1 MRAPKVASS
10 PSSNSATDTRARKSS
25 GGAGQRPSRRRFFAR
40 LVLVYAGALVAV
52 GGVGSPRGHAADAAA
67 NPFEGRADVV
77 DEGRGLFNQYC
88 AHCHGT
94 NAFQGERPRDLRR
107 LRIRYGPR
115 APQAY
120 DDAVSRGRLD
130 KGMPVWKSVLGEDPL
145 WRIFTFL
152 ETVQTPP

>member
-10 PSSNSATDTRARKSS
+10 PSSSSATETGARKSN
-25 GGAGQRPSRRRFFAR
+25 GGAGQRSPRRCSSAR
-40 LVLVYAGALVAV
+40 LVVVCAGALLI
-52 GGVGSPRGHAADAAA
+52 GVCLGSSRGRAADAVA
-67 NPFEGRADVV
+67 NPFEGRADVI
-77 DEGRGLFNQYC
+77 DDGRGLFNQYC

-107 LRIRYGPR
+107 LRIRYGPT

-120 DDAVSRGRLD
+120 YDAVSRGRLD
-130 KGMPVWKSVLGEDPL
+130 KGMPVWKSVLDEERL

>member
-10 PSSNSATDTRARKSS
+10 PSSSSATETGARKSN
-25 GGAGQRPSRRRFFAR
+25 GGAGQRSPRRCSSAR
-40 LVLVYAGALVAV
+40 LVVCATALLV
-52 GGVGSPRGHAADAAA
+52 GVCLGSSRGRAADAVA
-67 NPFEGRADVV
+67 NPFEGRADVI
-77 DEGRGLFNQYC
+77 DDGRGLFNQYC

-107 LRIRYGPR
+107 LRIRYGPS

-120 DDAVSRGRLD
+120 YDAVSRGRLD
-130 KGMPVWKSVLGEDPL
+130 KGMPVWKSVLDEDRL

-152 ETVQTPP
+152 ETVQTSP

>member
-10 PSSNSATDTRARKSS
+10 PSSSSATDARAKKSN
-25 GGAGQRPSRRRFFAR
+25 GGAGQRSPRRCSSAR
-40 LVLVYAGALVAV
+40 LVLLCAAALLIVL
-52 GGVGSPRGHAADAAA
+52 GVGSSRGRAADVA
-67 NPFEGRADVV
+67 NPFEGRADLA

-115 APQAY
+115 APQAF
-120 DDAVSRGRLD
+120 DDAVSKGRLD
-130 KGMPVWKSVLGEDPL
+130 KGMPVWKSVLGEDQL